1 MIRLIATLVAVSALM
16 AMLAMGGCA
25 TAQAKTTSLTMS
37 DLEATCA
44 EIASKLRASD
54 FLKGRGPDSPRMV
67 VAINKVE
74 NLTSDVIPSSEQWW
88 LMQRVRDSIG
98 IQTLSN
104 ERNVRFVIPAKF
116 LRDAQRTGALPED
129 AALERAPTHEMTAT
143 FRTATRT
150 AKLDRTDA
158 YLCEYRI
165 TDLGDGTL
173 EWSDSFEFKRTA
185 FGRSY
190 D

>member
-1 MIRLIATLVAVSALM
+1 MIRWMSILIAGVLLGAVMAL
-16 AMLAMGGCA
+16 AGCA
-25 TAQAKTTSLTMS
+25 SAQAKTTTLSAS
-37 DLEATCA
+37 DLEATST
-44 EIASKLRASD
+44 EIAAKLRASD
-54 FLKGRGPDSPRMV
+54 FLKDRGPGSPRMV
-67 VAINKVE
+67 IAINKVE
-74 NLTSDVIPSSEQWW
+74 NLTSDLIPSSEQWW

-98 IQTLSN
+98 IQTLSK
-104 ERNVRFVIPAKF
+104 ELNVKFVIPAKF
-116 LRDAQRTGALPED
+116 LREARRKGTLPED
-129 AALERAPTHEMTAT
+129 AALERNPTHEMSAT

-165 TDLGDGTL
+165 TDLRDGTL
-173 EWSDSFEFKRTA
+173 DWSDSFEFKRTA

>member
-1 MIRLIATLVAVSALM
+1 MIRLITILIAASSLTTL
-16 AMLAMGGCA
+16 LAIGGCA
-25 TAQAKTTSLTMS
+25 TAPAKTTSLSMS

-44 EIASKLRASD
+44 EIAAKLRASD
-54 FLKGRGPDSPRMV
+54 FLNGRGPDSPRMV

-98 IQTLSN
+98 IQTLSR

-116 LRDAQRTGALPED
+116 LREAQRKGTLAED
-129 AALERAPTHEMTAT
+129 AALERSPTHEMTAT

-165 TDLGDGTL
+165 TDLSDGTL
-173 EWSDSFEFKRTA
+173 EWSETFEFKRTA

>member
-1 MIRLIATLVAVSALM
+1 MSRTIAMLLGLISLA
-16 AMLAMGGCA
+16 AMLALGGCA
-25 TAQAKTTSLTMS
+25 TAQAKTTTLSAS
-37 DLEATCA
+37 DLEATST
-44 EIASKLRASD
+44 EIAAKLRASD

-74 NLTSDVIPSSEQWW
+74 NLTSDLIPSSEQWW

-98 IQTLSN
+98 LQTLSK
-104 ERNVRFVIPAKF
+104 ERNVKFVIPAKF
-116 LRDAQRTGALPED
+116 LRDAQRKGTLPED
-129 AALERAPTHEMTAT
+129 AALERSPTHEMSAT

-150 AKLDRTDA
+150 AQLDRTDA

-165 TDLGDGTL
+165 TDLSDGTL
-173 EWSDSFEFKRTA
+173 DWSDSFEFKRTA

>member
-1 MIRLIATLVAVSALM
+1 MIRFISLLVAVISLVAV
-16 AMLAMGGCA
+16 LAMGGCA
-25 TAQAKTTSLTMS
+25 TAQAKTTSLSMS

-44 EIASKLRASD
+44 EIASKLRGSD
-54 FLKGRGPDSPRMV
+54 FLKDRGSDSPRMV

-74 NLTSDVIPSSEQWW
+74 NLTSDVIPSGEQWW

-98 IQTLSN
+98 VQTLSR

-116 LRDAQRTGALPED
+116 LREAQRKGTLAED
-129 AALERAPTHEMTAT
+129 AAMERSPTHEMTAT

-165 TDLGDGTL
+165 TDLSDGSL
-173 EWSDSFEFKRTA
+173 EWAETFEFKRTA

>member
-1 MIRLIATLVAVSALM
+1 MIRLMTIVFAMLVLVAGLAL
-16 AMLAMGGCA
+16 GGCA
-25 TAQAKTTSLTMS
+25 TAQARTTTLSAS
-37 DLEATCA
+37 DLEATST
-44 EIASKLRASD
+44 EIAAKLRASD

-67 VAINKVE
+67 IAINKVE
-74 NLTSDVIPSSEQWW
+74 NLTSDLIPSSEQWW

-98 IQTLSN
+98 IQTLSK
-104 ERNVRFVIPAKF
+104 ERNVKFVIPAKF
-116 LRDAQRTGALPED
+116 LRDAKRKGTLPED
-129 AALERAPTHEMTAT
+129 VALERNPTHEMSAT

-165 TDLGDGTL
+165 TELASGTL

-185 FGRSY
+185 FGKSY